1 MSKVDKIGKFSK
13 KIIDLLNL
21 NIPENTEIYIGNQN
35 REHMEKKHSHDYYY
49 YYHHLLP
56 NIISNPDYVGI
67 EPKNNSIEYI
77 KEVSIDP
84 SVIIK
89 IAIRVSSNGKYFVRT
104 MYNISDH
111 KIQSALNKGYLFKV
125 EN

>member
-21 NIPENTEIYIGNQN
+21 DIPENTEIYIGNQN

-49 YYHHLLP
+49 YHHLLP
-56 NIISNPDYVGI
+56 NIIENPAYVGI

-84 SVIIK
+84 NVIIK

>member
-35 REHMEKKHSHDYYY
+35 REHMEKKHSHDYY

-89 IAIRVSSNGKYFVRT
+89 IAIRVSSNGKYFIRT

>member
-1 MSKVDKIGKFSK
+1 MGKVDKIGKFSK

-21 NIPENTEIYIGNQN
+21 DIPENTEIYIGNQN
-35 REHMEKKHSHDYYY
+35 REHMEKKHSHDYY

-111 KIQSALNKGYLFKV
+111 KIQRALNKGYLFKV

>member
-1 MSKVDKIGKFSK
+1 MGKVDKIGKFSK

-49 YYHHLLP
+49 YYHLLP

>member
-1 MSKVDKIGKFSK
+1 MGKVDKIGRFSK

-21 NIPENTEIYIGNQN
+21 GIPENTEIYVGSQN
-35 REHMEKKHSHDYYY
+35 REHMEKKHPHDYFHYY
-49 YYHHLLP
+49 HLLP

-67 EPKNNSIEYI
+67 ERKNNSIEYI
-77 KEVSIDP
+77 KEVSITP
-84 SVIIK
+84 NVIIK

>member
-35 REHMEKKHSHDYYY
+35 REHMEKKHSHDYY

-111 KIQSALNKGYLFKV
+111 KIQSALNKDYLFKV

>member
-1 MSKVDKIGKFSK
+1 MFNFILQLSK

-21 NIPENTEIYIGNQN
+21 DIPENTEIYIGNQN

-49 YYHHLLP
+49 YHHLLP
-56 NIISNPDYVGI
+56 NIIENPDYVGI

-84 SVIIK
+84 NVIIK

>member
-21 NIPENTEIYIGNQN
+21 DIPDNTEIYIGNQN

-49 YYHHLLP
+49 YHHLLP
-56 NIISNPDYVGI
+56 NIIENPDYVGI

-84 SVIIK
+84 NVIIK

>member
-35 REHMEKKHSHDYYY
+35 REHMEKKHSHDYY

-111 KIQSALNKGYLFKV
+111 KIQSDLNKGYLFKV

>member
-21 NIPENTEIYIGNQN
+21 SIPENTEIYIGNQN

-49 YYHHLLP
+49 YYHLLP

-111 KIQSALNKGYLFKV
+111 KIQRALNKGYLFKV